1 MAIDLTIAIPTYNGE
16 QRLPQVLD
24 KLKTQVDTDNIKWEV
39 VIVDNNSTDNTAKI
53 IQEYQVNWLKNIPLR
68 YCFEKEQGFPF
79 ARQKA
84 ITEAKGELIGFLDD
98 DNLPYPNW
106 VKSAYNFAKKNPQ
119 AGAFSS
125 KIHGLFE
132 TEPSQELKQI
142 IFYLA
147 IIDRGSQPLLYEPR
161 KKGLPPGAGLVVRRE
176 VWQKCVPSR
185 LFLVGRAG
193 NNIMPA
199 GEDAEALLHIH
210 KAGWE
215 IWYNPT
221 MEIEHIIP
229 SWRLE
234 KTYLM
239 RLMRSIGLG
248 RFHLRMLSLQWWERP
263 IAFVLYLISDLRKI
277 ILHFIRN
284 LQRSPQIR
292 IFSQAQDCDRYDRT
306 RDMVTACELECLIGT
321 FLSPFYLTKIRFK
334 NLILKS

>member
-1 MAIDLTIAIPTYNGE
+1 MSIDLTIAIPTYNGE

-24 KLKTQVDTDNIKWEV
+24 KLKNQINTEDINWEV
-39 VIVDNNSTDNTAKI
+39 VIVDNNSTDNTAQI
-53 IQEYQVNWLKNIPLR
+53 IREYQDNWLKNVPLR
-68 YCFEKEQGFPF
+68 YCFESEQGFPF

-98 DNLPYPNW
+98 DNLPYSNW
-106 VKSAYNFAKKNPQ
+106 VKAAYTFAKENPK

-132 TEPSQELKQI
+132 TEPSEELKQI

-147 IIDRGSQPLLYEPR
+147 IVDRGSEPLLYEPR
-161 KKGLPPGAGLVVRRE
+161 KKGLPPGAGLVVRGE

-193 NNIMPA
+193 NSIMPA
-199 GEDAEALLHIH
+199 GEDAEALLHIY

-221 MEIEHIIP
+221 MEIEHVIP

-248 RFHLRMLSLQWWERP
+248 RFHLRMLLLQWWEKP
-263 IAFVLYLISDLRKI
+263 IAFVLYPISDLRKI
-277 ILHFIRN
+277 VVHLIRV
-284 LQRSPQIR
+284 LRGYR
-292 IFSQAQDCDRYDRT
+292 HLKRFSLDKDFSHSN
-306 RDMVTACELECLIGT
+306 LECNIVAACDMERLIGT
-321 FLSPFYLTKIRFK
+321 FLSPFYLTKIK
-334 NLILKS
+334 IQNLKFRI

>member
-1 MAIDLTIAIPTYNGE
+1 MTIDLTIAIPTYNGE

-24 KLKTQVDTDNIKWEV
+24 KLKTQIDTDNIKWEV

-53 IQEYQVNWLKNIPLR
+53 IQEYQVNWLKNVPLR
-68 YCFEKEQGFPF
+68 YCFEKEQGLPF

-84 ITEAKGELIGFLDD
+84 IMEARGKLIGFLDD
-98 DNLPYPNW
+98 DNLPDSNW

-132 TEPSQELKQI
+132 TEPSEELKQI

-147 IIDRGSQPLLYEPR
+147 IVDRGSEPVLYKPR

-185 LFLVGRAG
+185 LFLVGKVG
-193 NNIMPA
+193 NSLIPT
-199 GEDAEALLHIH
+199 GEDAEALLHIY

-215 IWYNPT
+215 IWYNPE
-221 MEIEHIIP
+221 MEIEHVIP

-234 KTYLM
+234 KNYLIQLM
-239 RLMRSIGLG
+239 RGIGLG
-248 RFHLRMLSLQWWERP
+248 RFYLRMLSLQWWQRP
-263 IAFVLYLISDLRKI
+263 IASLFYLVNDFRKI
-277 ILHFIRN
+277 ILRLIQNWHIA
-284 LQRSPQIR
+284 
-292 IFSQAQDCDRYDRT
+292 IFSNFQYFGDSNFDRNIVY
-306 RDMVTACELECLIGT
+306 ACEMEILIST
-321 FLSPFYLTKIRFK
+321 FLSPFYLTKLKIEH
-334 NLILKS
+334 LKSRV